1 MSDAK
6 KRTNGKPKRSTVRHT
21 RALQYDRAKRP
32 TLDAPDEQ
40 IEQLLTQLVQPATF
54 AQIAHF
60 QRLGLRERTLTLP
73 VMVAFVLSLLWR
85 GIGAVKEAVRVLN
98 REGLL
103 WTAPLKVSQQAMSE
117 RLRTLPP
124 ELFAGVL
131 FNLLPGLAARW
142 QARKRPLPAAIAWA
156 KAYYTDILSLDGST
170 LDALSRK
177 VGLLREALHPLAG
190 RMAALLDVASCLP
203 RQVWYEEDSQAHDQ
217 RFWERAMAAL
227 EPGVLLLFDLGFVNH
242 ALFDHLSTQ
251 GIVFITR
258 AKSNASL
265 RVQTLLREGPNVR
278 DALVTLGRGHNRC
291 QQTMRLVAVLY
302 KGKWFRYLTNE
313 LDPRRLPT
321 EYVIVLY
328 WQRWRIEEA
337 FLIVKRLLG
346 LAYFVAG
353 SVYAVQTQLWATWV
367 LYAVLVDLTD
377 AVAEELHQPFAC
389 ISREMVFRGLYHF
402 TQARQRGQADDPVRY
417 LAQEARG
424 LGVLKQKRPK
434 SLDALALLTNQL
446 KS

>member
-1 MSDAK
+1 MNDAK
-6 KRTNGKPKRSTVRHT
+6 RRKKAKKSTVRHT
-21 RALQYDRAKRP
+21 RALHYDRAKRP
-32 TLDAPDEQ
+32 TVDAPDQQ
-40 IEQLLTQLVQPATF
+40 IEQLLSELVQPATF
-54 AQIAHF
+54 AQVAHY

-85 GIGAVKEAVRVLN
+85 GFGAVKEAVRVLN
-98 REGLL
+98 REGFL
-103 WTAPLKVSQQAMSE
+103 WTAPTKVSQQAMSE

-124 ELFAGVL
+124 ELFGGVL
-131 FNLLPGLAARW
+131 STLLPVMQARW
-142 QARKRPLPAAIAWA
+142 QQRKRPLPAQIAWA
-156 KAYYTDILSLDGST
+156 KAHYSALLSLDGST

-203 RQVWYEEDSQAHDQ
+203 RHVWYEEDSQAHDQ
-217 RFWERAMAAL
+217 RFWERVVAAL
-227 EPGVLLLFDLGFVNH
+227 QPGALLLFDLGFVNYT
-242 ALFDHLSTQ
+242 LFDQLSTQ
-251 GIVFITR
+251 GVFFITR
-258 AKSNASL
+258 AKSNAAL

-278 DALVTLGRGHNRC
+278 DALVTLGAGPSAC

-313 LDPRRLPT
+313 LDPHRLPT
-321 EYVIVLY
+321 EHVVALY

-337 FLIVKRLLG
+337 FFIVKRLLG

-353 SVYAVQTQLWATWV
+353 SVYAVQTQLWATWI
-367 LYAVLVDLTD
+367 LYAVLIDLTD
-377 AVAEELHQPFAC
+377 AVAEHLQQPFAC
-389 ISREMVFRGLYHF
+389 LSVEMVFRGLYHF
-402 TQARQRGQADDPVRY
+402 TQARQRGQADEPVAY
-417 LAQEARG
+417 LANEARG

-434 SLDALALLTNQL
+434 SLHALALLTNQL